1 MELHCYDFFSFG
13 QTLTEQ
19 MSKKNDEF
27 QMLQE
32 TSAKQL
38 EELNKISH
46 SNKSKTAKRLNDE
59 KKRLPTFM

>member
-1 MELHCYDFFSFG
+1 
-13 QTLTEQ
+13 